1 MYMAIKALIWDMDG
15 VLVDS
20 ENIHPIVESE
30 TAKQFG
36 MDFSP
41 EKVRELYLGVQ
52 LENEFNDMIS
62 RSGRNDIT
70 YEQMR
75 KVRDEILK
83 KHLKQG
89 IESVPFAKEVV
100 SELSPIYKMAL
111 VSSGERFWGE
121 DALDKLELLKYFSV
135 VIFGEDVENHKPS
148 PEPFLKA
155 AESLGLQPQEIIVVE
170 DSESGFKAAKAAGM
184 KLIAKRSQHNREKDF
199 SPADFVVED
208 LREIPEILRGLEIQP
223 GKGHIIKRSLQSH
236 KCK

>member
-1 MYMAIKALIWDMDG
+1 MIKAVIWDMDG

-20 ENIHPIVESE
+20 ENIHPVVESE

-36 MDFSP
+36 MDFPP

-52 LENEFNDMIS
+52 LENEFNDMVS
-62 RSGRNDIT
+62 RSGKSGIT

-100 SELSPIYKMAL
+100 NELSPIYKMAL

-135 VIFGEDVENHKPS
+135 VIFGEDVENHKPN

-155 AESLGLQPQEIIVVE
+155 AEFLGLQPSEIIVVE
-170 DSESGFKAAKAAGM
+170 DSESGFKAAKTAGM
-184 KLIAKRSQHNREKDF
+184 KLIARRSQHNKEKDF
-199 SPADFVVED
+199 SPADFIVED
-208 LREIPEILRGLEIQP
+208 LREIPKILRGLEI
-223 GKGHIIKRSLQSH
+223 
-236 KCK
+236 